1 MGVKPEIISK
11 TGLAGWVFSC
21 LVLTSTLIAPTT
33 SYANR
38 TCVGSVNVTVS
49 PNNPQ
54 PGDPVDVKVRVNP
67 GCNGSWCSV
76 GVSVDLPGASSKPG
90 SPTSGTGLQIHKQG
104 QAKNDVS
111 ATFISS
117 WIIDNPATTTSLRP
131 VVDVSGCGGSSFTAS
146 PPGNPMVSIPAVAA
160 VTLTKT
166 LDTGQASTVTPGATV
181 NFKLT
186 YQNVGTA
193 SAASVV
199 ITDTLPAGLAFTGS
213 TNNLC
218 TAVSQTVTCNLGS
231 LAPGAAR
238 SLRIQTKVDAGAVGS
253 KTNSATLN
261 FDGTTVGP
269 RTATVTVATTPL
281 IELTKTIG
289 ATNSVASPPP
299 MLPGTAVLYKVCYEN
314 VGNAPASG
322 VTIRDTL
329 PAEFDP
335 GSVTIGGGATNS
347 FDASSRVA
355 TWNVGNVAKGQSNC
369 VGLQATLLNTA
380 SGIIVNTATGTA
392 TTGTVQPSNPATITV
407 TSEPYLDLDK
417 SVQPAI
423 ASPGDSLVFT
433 LRYRNLG
440 TITATAPVLKDRIP
454 DDLVLDTA
462 SLGQYGSY
470 DSVSRIITWNL
481 PDLQVG
487 TSFHSLAYRTTVSSS
502 APSGTINNLAVLTA
516 GNTPYSLTG
525 SARTDVTV
533 QAEPVLTLLKERLAP
548 ASPVDD
554 VEDGDTIRYALNVS
568 NTGSGDTD
576 GGIVLTDV
584 LPASL
589 DFTQC
594 LPTLKC
600 SYDAATRTVTWNM
613 DDLTHGTALAPAT
626 LTVSVVGSVLT
637 EGDAIDNN
645 FSAATQDP
653 LARSY
658 NFSSNTDTVKY
669 LLPPGIAV
677 TKSAVP
683 SNTTLLKP
691 GDLVTYTITAQ
702 ATNKTPLS
710 DVVIRDVLPSNLDFV
725 KSIPPYSLTTLSSGD
740 RAIIT
745 TAQGLTSGQV
755 ETLTVIGRV
764 PAGAQ
769 PGGKIANVAA
779 VSFDN
784 GGNVH
789 GQDIARLEHVLG
801 DAQVLLTKTRPAAK
815 SELVVGEQITY
826 EISVS
831 NPGPFEL
838 TTINVWDTLPA
849 GLTLLSTQPSAPPP
863 TANTIQ
869 WPTFSLK
876 AGQKRDFLVTA
887 EVDGSKTSGRLI
899 NQVNLTTQ
907 QTQPASKTVES
918 TVRLGPKLAIS
929 KSVNPPVAHPGDA
942 VTFTIT
948 ATNNGKGDAENP
960 TLEDILPTGL
970 TFISATD
977 GVTPVSGRLDWD
989 IGRDPGTGT
998 RILSPGKSVTKKV
1011 QMTVPSASYSPPTVV
1026 SNISAVISDKN
1037 YAIDGASL
1045 ELQDAPAFKITKDV
1059 DQTDTKPGAT
1069 LHYTINI
1076 EKSGGA
1082 ATDVYIVDQLDASSP
1097 ASLDYSSVVSDTPL
1111 ATNTGA
1117 LQLDADLASGF
1128 LSWKL
1133 PDFAVGN
1140 STAVIHYDV
1149 AVNTPLADGT
1159 KIANTAY
1166 VQLPGLG
1173 GGVVQSNT
1181 VESTVRSSPVLGLT
1195 KGQST
1200 ALLYSHPAS
1209 DPNTKASDAITYTL
1223 VATNTGDEI
1232 ATNVTVTDTLPGELT
1247 GISSPTGIVSGQDVT
1262 WTIPQLIPG
1271 SDVTLLVTAQAKDNL
1286 PDNTSVDN
1294 QAHISTTM
1302 SGVGSANSNQVS
1314 AATTG
1319 EAVLA
1324 LSKTANSRSVQ
1335 AGEQISYTLTYSNI
1349 GTATTS
1355 DNVIVEDLLPA
1366 NTSFVSATA
1375 PGAETSSGS
1384 GVVQWELPPLGAGQ
1398 SGSLILTL
1406 LVDAVVPNGTALD
1419 NSASIKVK
1427 GGNNTTPATIDK
1439 KKTVTVTSAP
1449 LLTLDKSNNTQGNVA
1464 VVGTDVLYE
1473 ITYENIGSDK
1483 ATDLVIID
1491 KLPTALTNVV
1501 ALPTPDSVSPDGRLL
1516 TWNKA
1521 ELAAKGQPGK
1531 IVVQGT
1537 VSPSLSDGDTFTNS
1551 ASVTSKLLTKP
1562 VGDTSTITAQDARL
1576 TLSKS
1581 ADVSVAASGVSATS
1595 TPGTTVTYTLTYS
1608 NKGSATATGIILTDT
1623 LPANVTYIANS
1634 ASPAPSSVSGQQLE
1648 WLLPDLGAGRKGF
1661 ATFKVQVNDDL
1672 RDGTILTNSALVA
1685 SNTTGQVGDS
1695 YDISVTSKPDLL
1707 LSKRLNGVAQAI
1719 PGQTLSWDIT
1729 VENRGSDTASNV
1741 VITDTLPANT
1751 TWVDT
1756 GSGSHSMGV
1765 ISWGPFVLG
1774 PNTSTTVQA
1783 KATVAS
1789 VLANGTLLD
1798 NSVQVT
1804 GVDSVASPL
1813 PTLTANQVTPVVSS
1827 PILQI
1832 DIDVDKPIISAGD
1845 GALYTIVIRNVGN
1858 DIAHD
1863 VEVAANLPLGASPQA
1878 IDHGG
1883 SFTPDGA
1890 FASWQIGSLPPAGSI
1905 TLQFSASIPIGT
1917 LNGQTE
1923 LVVAGIEGSN
1933 AGFASDV
1940 ALSLVASSPGLSL
1953 DKTGPN
1959 SVEAGELIT
1968 WTLPYSNF
1976 GNTAAT
1982 NLTLTDTLPP
1992 GTTFESASDG
2002 GSETAPG
2009 SGVVEWNLGSLPA
2022 LAGGSVTLQVRADAG
2037 IANGTVINNTATL
2050 AASNAPPA
2058 IASASVVERSH
2069 TELEVDIT
2077 ATADPIPAGDTET
2090 FTVNWGN
2097 IGNQDTT
2104 NAVITASIPPDSDL
2118 EGTPSNGGTRVGR
2131 TVQWSVADLDAGDSG
2146 SATFTVR
2153 TVAPLNNGIRL
2164 TSVADISAD
2173 DGLPKSASDDFMVS
2187 SSPIWVKA
2195 KTPDATSLVPG
2206 DFVNFDIDLI
2216 NLGNESATQV
2226 SVVDNLPPGLQVDSA
2241 GQSGVVDTAANTVT
2255 WTLGTVAPNAPV
2267 TLTVRARVLAADTTL
2282 INTATVSSFELPD
2295 VIVTGSLN
2303 SGDQPP
2309 IPVLPR
2315 DIYLWLLL
2323 TAMGLMAWR
2332 YQLRSRRFRGSR

>member
-1 MGVKPEIISK
+1 M
-11 TGLAGWVFSC
+11 
-21 LVLTSTLIAPTT
+21 
-33 SYANR
+33 
-38 TCVGSVNVTVS
+38 
-49 PNNPQ
+49 
-54 PGDPVDVKVRVNP
+54 
-67 GCNGSWCSV
+67 
-76 GVSVDLPGASSKPG
+76 
-90 SPTSGTGLQIHKQG
+90 
-104 QAKNDVS
+104 
-111 ATFISS
+111 
-117 WIIDNPATTTSLRP
+117 
-131 VVDVSGCGGSSFTAS
+131 
-146 PPGNPMVSIPAVAA
+146 
-160 VTLTKT
+160 
-166 LDTGQASTVTPGATV
+166 
-181 NFKLT
+181 
-186 YQNVGTA
+186 
-193 SAASVV
+193 
-199 ITDTLPAGLAFTGS
+199 
-213 TNNLC
+213 
-218 TAVSQTVTCNLGS
+218 
-231 LAPGAAR
+231 
-238 SLRIQTKVDAGAVGS
+238 
-253 KTNSATLN
+253 
-261 FDGTTVGP
+261 
-269 RTATVTVATTPL
+269 
-281 IELTKTIG
+281 
-289 ATNSVASPPP
+289 
-299 MLPGTAVLYKVCYEN
+299 
-314 VGNAPASG
+314 
-322 VTIRDTL
+322 
-329 PAEFDP
+329 
-335 GSVTIGGGATNS
+335 
-347 FDASSRVA
+347 
-355 TWNVGNVAKGQSNC
+355 
-369 VGLQATLLNTA
+369 
-380 SGIIVNTATGTA
+380 
-392 TTGTVQPSNPATITV
+392 
-407 TSEPYLDLDK
+407 
-417 SVQPAI
+417 
-423 ASPGDSLVFT
+423 
-433 LRYRNLG
+433 
-440 TITATAPVLKDRIP
+440 
-454 DDLVLDTA
+454 
-462 SLGQYGSY
+462 
-470 DSVSRIITWNL
+470 
-481 PDLQVG
+481 
-487 TSFHSLAYRTTVSSS
+487 
-502 APSGTINNLAVLTA
+502 
-516 GNTPYSLTG
+516 
-525 SARTDVTV
+525 
-533 QAEPVLTLLKERLAP
+533 
-548 ASPVDD
+548 
-554 VEDGDTIRYALNVS
+554 
-568 NTGSGDTD
+568 
-576 GGIVLTDV
+576 
-584 LPASL
+584 
-589 DFTQC
+589 
-594 LPTLKC
+594 
-600 SYDAATRTVTWNM
+600 
-613 DDLTHGTALAPAT
+613 
-626 LTVSVVGSVLT
+626 
-637 EGDAIDNN
+637 
-645 FSAATQDP
+645 
-653 LARSY
+653 
-658 NFSSNTDTVKY
+658 
-669 LLPPGIAV
+669 
-677 TKSAVP
+677 
-683 SNTTLLKP
+683 
-691 GDLVTYTITAQ
+691 
-702 ATNKTPLS
+702 
-710 DVVIRDVLPSNLDFV
+710 
-725 KSIPPYSLTTLSSGD
+725 
-740 RAIIT
+740 
-745 TAQGLTSGQV
+745 
-755 ETLTVIGRV
+755 
-764 PAGAQ
+764 
-769 PGGKIANVAA
+769 
-779 VSFDN
+779 
-784 GGNVH
+784 
-789 GQDIARLEHVLG
+789 
-801 DAQVLLTKTRPAAK
+801 
-815 SELVVGEQITY
+815 
-826 EISVS
+826 
-831 NPGPFEL
+831 
-838 TTINVWDTLPA
+838 
-849 GLTLLSTQPSAPPP
+849 
-863 TANTIQ
+863 
-869 WPTFSLK
+869 
-876 AGQKRDFLVTA
+876 
-887 EVDGSKTSGRLI
+887 
-899 NQVNLTTQ
+899 
-907 QTQPASKTVES
+907 
-918 TVRLGPKLAIS
+918 
-929 KSVNPPVAHPGDA
+929 
-942 VTFTIT
+942 
-948 ATNNGKGDAENP
+948 
-960 TLEDILPTGL
+960 
-970 TFISATD
+970 
-977 GVTPVSGRLDWD
+977 
-989 IGRDPGTGT
+989 
-998 RILSPGKSVTKKV
+998 
-1011 QMTVPSASYSPPTVV
+1011 
-1026 SNISAVISDKN
+1026 
-1037 YAIDGASL
+1037 
-1045 ELQDAPAFKITKDV
+1045 
-1059 DQTDTKPGAT
+1059 
-1069 LHYTINI
+1069 
-1076 EKSGGA
+1076 
-1082 ATDVYIVDQLDASSP
+1082 
-1097 ASLDYSSVVSDTPL
+1097 
-1111 ATNTGA
+1111 
-1117 LQLDADLASGF
+1117 
-1128 LSWKL
+1128 
-1133 PDFAVGN
+1133 
-1140 STAVIHYDV
+1140 
-1149 AVNTPLADGT
+1149 
-1159 KIANTAY
+1159 
-1166 VQLPGLG
+1166 
-1173 GGVVQSNT
+1173 
-1181 VESTVRSSPVLGLT
+1181 
-1195 KGQST
+1195 
-1200 ALLYSHPAS
+1200 
-1209 DPNTKASDAITYTL
+1209 
-1223 VATNTGDEI
+1223 
-1232 ATNVTVTDTLPGELT
+1232 
-1247 GISSPTGIVSGQDVT
+1247 
-1262 WTIPQLIPG
+1262 
-1271 SDVTLLVTAQAKDNL
+1271 
-1286 PDNTSVDN
+1286 
-1294 QAHISTTM
+1294 
-1302 SGVGSANSNQVS
+1302 
-1314 AATTG
+1314 
-1319 EAVLA
+1319 
-1324 LSKTANSRSVQ
+1324 
-1335 AGEQISYTLTYSNI
+1335 
-1349 GTATTS
+1349 
-1355 DNVIVEDLLPA
+1355 
-1366 NTSFVSATA
+1366 
-1375 PGAETSSGS
+1375 
-1384 GVVQWELPPLGAGQ
+1384 
-1398 SGSLILTL
+1398 
-1406 LVDAVVPNGTALD
+1406 
-1419 NSASIKVK
+1419 
-1427 GGNNTTPATIDK
+1427 
-1439 KKTVTVTSAP
+1439 
-1449 LLTLDKSNNTQGNVA
+1449 
-1464 VVGTDVLYE
+1464 
-1473 ITYENIGSDK
+1473 
-1483 ATDLVIID
+1483 
-1491 KLPTALTNVV
+1491 
-1501 ALPTPDSVSPDGRLL
+1501 
-1516 TWNKA
+1516 
-1521 ELAAKGQPGK
+1521 
-1531 IVVQGT
+1531 
-1537 VSPSLSDGDTFTNS
+1537 
-1551 ASVTSKLLTKP
+1551 
-1562 VGDTSTITAQDARL
+1562 
-1576 TLSKS
+1576 
-1581 ADVSVAASGVSATS
+1581 AASGVSATS

>member
-1 MGVKPEIISK
+1 MIPK
-11 TGLAGWVFSC
+11 TGLAGWVFSA
-21 LVLTSTLIAPTT
+21 LLLTSALIAPGTT
-33 SYANR
+33 FANQ
-38 TCVGSVNVTVS
+38 TCVGSVDVTVS

-54 PGDPVDVKVRVNP
+54 PGGKVDVKVTVNP

-76 GVSVDLPGASSKPG
+76 DVAVDLPGASPRPA
-90 SPTSGTGLQIHKQG
+90 SPTAGTGLQIHKQG
-104 QAKNDVS
+104 RAKNDVS
-111 ATFISS
+111 AEFHSY
-117 WIIDNPATTTSLRP
+117 WIIDNPATTTSLNP
-131 VVDVSGCGGSSFTAS
+131 VVNVSGCGGTNFTAS

-160 VTLTKT
+160 VTLKKT

-238 SLRIQTKVDAGAVGS
+238 SLRIQAKVDAGAVGS

-289 ATNSVASPPP
+289 ATTSVASPPP
-299 MLPGTAVLYKVCYEN
+299 VLPGTAVLYKVCYEN

-322 VTIRDTL
+322 VVISDTL

-335 GSVTIGGGATNS
+335 SSVTRTGGASNN
-347 FDASSRVA
+347 FDPSSRLA
-355 TWNVGNVAKGQSNC
+355 TWNVGTVAKGQSDC

-380 SGIIVNTATGTA
+380 SGTIVNTATGTA
-392 TTGTVQPSNPATITV
+392 MTGTVQPSNPATITV

-417 SVQPAI
+417 SVQPTI

-470 DSVSRIITWNL
+470 DSASRIITWNL

-502 APSGTINNLAVLTA
+502 APSGTINNLAALTA
-516 GNTPYSLTG
+516 GNTPYKLTG
-525 SARTDVTV
+525 TARTDVTV
-533 QAEPVLTLLKERLAP
+533 QAEPVLTLVKERLAP

-554 VEDGDTIRYALNVS
+554 VGDGDTIRYALNVS

-594 LPTLKC
+594 LPTVKC
-600 SYDAATRTVTWNM
+600 SYDAASSTVTWNM
-613 DDLTHGTALAPAT
+613 DDLVHGTALAPAT

-653 LARSY
+653 LARTY

-683 SNTTLLKP
+683 DSTVLLKP

-702 ATNKTPLS
+702 PTNKTPLS
-710 DVVIRDVLPSNLDFV
+710 DVVIRDVLPTNLDFV
-725 KSIPPYSLTTLSSGD
+725 KSIPPYLPITLPSGD
-740 RAIIT
+740 NAIIT
-745 TAQGLTSGQV
+745 TAQGLNSGQV
-755 ETLTVIGRV
+755 QKLTVIGRV
-764 PAGAQ
+764 PANAQ
-769 PGGKIANVAA
+769 PGSKIANVAA

-801 DAQVLLTKTRPAAK
+801 DAQVLLTKSRPAAK

-838 TTINVWDTLPA
+838 TNINIWDTLPA
-849 GLTLLSTQPSAPPP
+849 GLSLLSTQPSAPPP
-863 TANTIQ
+863 TANTVQ

-876 AGQKRDFLVTA
+876 PRQKKGFLVTA

-899 NQVNLTTQ
+899 NQVNLTNQ
-907 QTQPASKTVES
+907 QTQPTSKTVES
-918 TVRLGPKLAIS
+918 TVRQGPKLAIS
-929 KSVNPPVAHPGDA
+929 KSVSPVIAHPGDT

-948 ATNNGKGDAENP
+948 ASNNGKGDAENP
-960 TLEDILPTGL
+960 AMEDILPTGL
-970 TFISATD
+970 TFVSATD
-977 GVTPVSGRLDWD
+977 GVTPVGGRLNWD

-998 RILSPGKSVTKKV
+998 RILAPGKTVTKKV
-1011 QMTVPSASYSPPTVV
+1011 QMTVPSGSYTPQVAV
-1026 SNISAVISDKN
+1026 SNISTVTSDKG
-1037 YAIDGASL
+1037 YAIDTALL

-1082 ATDVYIVDQLDASSP
+1082 ATDVYIVDQLDAGSP
-1097 ASLDYSSVVSDTPL
+1097 PSLDYSSVVSDTRL

-1166 VQLPGLG
+1166 VQLAGLG

-1181 VESTVRSSPVLGLT
+1181 VESIVRSSPVLGLS

-1200 ALLYSHPAS
+1200 SLLYSHPAS
-1209 DPNTKASDAITYTL
+1209 DPNTKPSDAITYTL
-1223 VATNTGDEI
+1223 VARNTGDEI

-1247 GISSPTGIVSGQDVT
+1247 GISSPSGSVTGQDVT

-1271 SDVTLLVTAQAKDNL
+1271 SDVTLLVTAQARDNL
-1286 PDNTSVDN
+1286 ADNTSLDN

-1314 AATTG
+1314 AAITG
-1319 EAVLA
+1319 DAVLA
-1324 LSKTANSRSVQ
+1324 LGKKATSRSVQ

-1355 DNVIVEDLLPA
+1355 DNIIVEDLLPA

-1398 SGSLILTL
+1398 SGSLTLTL
-1406 LVDAVVPNGTALD
+1406 QVDAVVPNGTSLD
-1419 NSASIKVK
+1419 NSATIKVK

-1449 LLTLDKSNNTQGNVA
+1449 LLALSKTNTTQGNLA
-1464 VVGTDVLYE
+1464 VVGTDVIYE
-1473 ITYENIGSDK
+1473 IEYENIGSDK

-1516 TWNKA
+1516 TWNKS
-1521 ELAAKGQPGK
+1521 ELAAKGQPGQ
-1531 IVVQGT
+1531 ILIRGT
-1537 VSPSLSDGDTFTNS
+1537 VSPSLADGDTFTNS

-1576 TLSKS
+1576 TLTKL
-1581 ADVSVAASGVSATS
+1581 ADASVAASGISSTS

-1608 NKGSATATGIILTDT
+1608 NKGLATATGITLTDT
-1623 LPANVTYIANS
+1623 LPANVTYVANS
-1634 ASPAPSSVSGQQLE
+1634 ANPAPSAVSGQQLE
-1648 WLLPDLGAGRKGF
+1648 WLLPDLGAGRRGF
-1661 ATFKVQVNDDL
+1661 VTFKVLVNDDL
-1672 RDGTILTNSALVA
+1672 RDGTTLTNSALI
-1685 SNTTGQVGDS
+1685 SSDTTGQVVDS
-1695 YDISVTSKPDLL
+1695 YDISVTSKPDLV
-1707 LSKRLNGVAQAI
+1707 LSKRLNAVAQAI

-1741 VITDTLPANT
+1741 VISDTLPANT

-1765 ISWGPFVLG
+1765 ITWGPFVLG
-1774 PNTSTTVQA
+1774 PNTSTTVHA

-1789 VLANGTLLD
+1789 VLANGTLLA
-1798 NSVQVT
+1798 NSVEVT
-1804 GVDSVASPL
+1804 AVDSGANPL
-1813 PTLTANQVTPVVSS
+1813 PKLTTNQVTPVSSS

-1863 VEVAANLPLGASPQA
+1863 VEVAANLPLGASPQV

-1890 FASWQIGSLPPAGSI
+1890 LAYWQIGSLPPAGSI
-1905 TLQFSASIPIGT
+1905 TLQFSALIPTGT

-1923 LVVAGIEGSN
+1923 LVLAGIEGSN

-1959 SVEAGELIT
+1959 SVDAGKLVT
-1968 WTLPYSNF
+1968 WTLPYTNF

-1982 NLTLTDTLPP
+1982 NLTLRDTLPP
-1992 GTTFESASDG
+1992 GTTFDDASDG
-2002 GSETAPG
+2002 GSETSPG

-2037 IANGTVINNTATL
+2037 IANGTIINNTATL
-2050 AASNAPPA
+2050 SASNAPPA

-2069 TELEVDIT
+2069 TELEVAIT
-2077 ATADPIPAGDTET
+2077 AAADPIQAGDTET

-2131 TVQWSVADLDAGDSG
+2131 TVQWSVADLGAGDSG
-2146 SATFTVR
+2146 SATFMVR
-2153 TVAPLNNGIRL
+2153 TVAPLNNGTRL
-2164 TSVADISAD
+2164 TSVADLTAD
-2173 DGLPKSASDDFMVS
+2173 TGLPDSDADTFTVA
-2187 SSPIWVKA
+2187 SSPIWIKA
-2195 KTPDATSLVPG
+2195 KIPDQSEVDPG
-2206 DFVNFDIDLI
+2206 GFVNFDINI
-2216 NLGNESATQV
+2216 ENRGNTNATGV
-2226 SVVDNLPPGLQVDSA
+2226 TVVDTLPPGLRVQSA
-2241 GQSGVVDTAANTVT
+2241 GQSGVVDASANTVT
-2255 WTLGTVAPNAPV
+2255 WTLGTVLPNVPV
-2267 TLTVRARVLAADTTL
+2267 TLSVRARVLAASSTL
-2282 INTATVSSFELPD
+2282 INTATVSSAELPD
-2295 VIVTGSLN
+2295 VTVRGSLR
-2303 SGDQPP
+2303 SGAQT
-2309 IPVLPR
+2309 PVPVMPGNV
-2315 DIYLWLLL
+2315 YLWLLM
-2323 TAMGLMAWR
+2323 TAMFLLTWYYRKLAQRIGG
-2332 YQLRSRRFRGSR
+2332 RS